1 MTDAPL
7 MLSVSGARGIV
18 GVTMTPAVAERYAAA
33 WGTHLRSQTE
43 GEVRIVLGRD
53 PRPSGAEL
61 VAAARCG
68 LQAAGCDVVDLGIAA
83 TPTVGF
89 AVERFGPRAD

>member
-1 MTDAPL
+1 
-7 MLSVSGARGIV
+7 
-18 GVTMTPAVAERYAAA
+18 MTPAVAERYAAA

-53 PRPSGAEL
+53 PRPSGRRM

-68 LQAAGCDVVDLGIAA
+68 LQAAGAMCRSGHCGNAHRRL
-83 TPTVGF
+83 
-89 AVERFGPRAD
+89 RCRAIWGRGRIDGHRQPQPD

>member
-61 VAAARCG
+61 LAAARCG
-68 LQAAGCDVVDLGIAA
+68 LKAAG
-83 TPTVGF
+83 
-89 AVERFGPRAD
+89 

>member
-1 MTDAPL
+1 

-53 PRPSGAEL
+53 PRPSA
-61 VAAARCG
+61 
-68 LQAAGCDVVDLGIAA
+68 
-83 TPTVGF
+83 PTW
-89 AVERFGPRAD
+89 

>member
-33 WGTHLRSQTE
+33 WGTYLGSQSTSDVRVVLR
-43 GEVRIVLGRD
+43 RVL
-53 PRPSGAEL
+53 
-61 VAAARCG
+61 
-68 LQAAGCDVVDLGIAA
+68 
-83 TPTVGF
+83 
-89 AVERFGPRAD
+89 

>member
-18 GVTMTPAVAERYAAA
+18 GVTMTPAVAQRYAAA
-33 WGTHLRSQTE
+33 WGTYLGSQTE

-61 VAAARCG
+61 VAAACCG
-68 LQAAGCDVVDLGIAA
+68 LQAG
-83 TPTVGF
+83 TK
-89 AVERFGPRAD
+89 